1 MNTLSLKSSS
11 WRRSSAWARGVALV
25 SLAAGAWA
33 MTMGTAHAR
42 GDRDGDVYWSVG
54 VSQPG
59 VSVGV
64 SNMPPPRVVVVQ
76 PRPVIVEQRPVVIE
90 RPVRYEQR
98 VVVVREPVYYRDY
111 GPRWHKRHDRR
122 WKVRHGHRHDYR
134 YDDRYDHRDD
144 RDDDGRRGGGRR

>member
-111 GPRWHKRHDRR
+111 GPRWHKHH
-122 WKVRHGHRHDYR
+122 WKARHGYR
-134 YDDRYDHRDD
+134 GYRGDRW
-144 RDDDGRRGGGRR
+144 DDDGDRYERRDDWRDGRR

>member
-1 MNTLSLKSSS
+1 MKTLSLNPS
-11 WRRSSAWARGVALV
+11 WSRSSAWARGVALA

-33 MTMGTAHAR
+33 LSMGTAHAR

-76 PRPVIVEQRPVVIE
+76 PRPVVIERPVVVE
-90 RPVRYEQR
+90 RPVRYERR

-111 GPRWHKRHDRR
+111 GPRWHKRHKHH
-122 WKVRHGHRHDYR
+122 WKERHGHRGYR
-134 YDDRYDHRDD
+134 GDRWDDDDDRYER
-144 RDDDGRRGGGRR
+144 RDGRR